1 MNPRI
6 QALQDTYS
14 QDWEVYMVLSDDHPL
29 ATYVELDT
37 VCNTE
42 DLYNMLEIIEAK
54 AEYAAIAKLTAEQN
68 KPS

>member
-1 MNPRI
+1 
-6 QALQDTYS
+6 
-14 QDWEVYMVLSDDHPL
+14 MVLSDDHPL